1 MTRIEAL
8 NVAIE
13 ALNGQDEAVEVLNKI
28 KASIEK
34 HNGGERKPTKVQQEN
49 EVIKGHILDYLA
61 TVEKATVKEVILLA
75 EGCDGLSSQK
85 VTALL
90 TAMYKAGVIDRTVEK
105 KVAYFSM
112 K

>member
-1 MTRIEAL
+1 MTRIDAL
-8 NVAIE
+8 NMAIE

-28 KASIEK
+28 KASISK
-34 HNGGERKPTKVQQEN
+34 QNSGERKPTKVQQEN
-49 EVIKGHILDYLA
+49 EVIKGHILDFLA
-61 TVEKATVKEVILLA
+61 TVERATVKEVILLA

-90 TAMYKAGVIDRTVEK
+90 TALAKAGTIDRVVEK
-105 KVAYFSM
+105 KVAYFSI